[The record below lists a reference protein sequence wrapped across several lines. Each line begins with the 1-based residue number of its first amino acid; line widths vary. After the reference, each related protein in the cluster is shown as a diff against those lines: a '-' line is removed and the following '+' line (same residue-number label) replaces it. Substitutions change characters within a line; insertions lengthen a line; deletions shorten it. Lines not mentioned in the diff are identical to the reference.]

1 MSDRQLIPPAVF
13 LNGSGGRFGD
23 KKRPNGTVINGKEQT
38 QVDIIGLVRD
48 NKVRELYV
56 PIVTSNGNSSI
67 SSNTGR
73 DPQYV
78 ENWSIKLPVVN
89 WEILRGQTPRDLIDE
104 TKRAVESAGGRVGKG
119 KDDVKIIA
127 WVEGPFTLHP
137 GNKALNTE
145 LNHAILRDSN
155 NSPIQEKYENG
166 KPKTG
171 LVFLDPLD
179 PKVQANLRN
188 TIVAAANKPGVT
200 AIAIDDHFG
209 INFDPQKPET
219 AAIRSVILQRYLNEM
234 PDSCFRRNE
243 DRKPVVRTFENLEPA
258 KANQWLQD
266 QITQFV
272 GDIKRSLPQGV
283 ELWASTNRPN
293 NAQRNQLQDVKTWTD
308 KGYIDRLNIQFYRS
322 PAEFNNQWD
331 GLQRELASIP
341 RIQNRQVPVSIAL
354 ASELPSAGIN
364 LTPQEM
370 QTQIRQVQDPN
381 NTVPTYAVA
390 FDDIRWSKKQQ
401 ELQRPQQ
408 QPQRKGETPIQTVTA
423 VVPDSRPNPA
433 TTNVEPDNTP
443 NETPPPTTIPINE
456 TTAPNLTGSYE
467 TTLLEFRANL
477 ARLKDAIATIPVPP
491 EGYPKTWSAAERPK
505 DLLTQRPVSERDQ
518 AFVLAQFFRRENQQ
532 NGIRGTGMDQI
543 TTDSKQFATAL
554 FDDGRFEVYRT
565 NDYLAFVQVDPN
577 GNVSLLRPLDNVE
590 SYAAEKL
597 QPQLLSATLPP
608 EIQQP
613 RGFDR
618 G

>member
-1 MSDRQLIPPAVF
+1 VRLAQNLS
-13 LNGSGGRFGD
+13 SG
-23 KKRPNGTVINGKEQT
+23 
-38 QVDIIGLVRD
+38 
-48 NKVRELYV
+48 
-56 PIVTSNGNSSI
+56 
-67 SSNTGR
+67 
-73 DPQYV
+73 
-78 ENWSIKLPVVN
+78 
-89 WEILRGQTPRDLIDE
+89 
-104 TKRAVESAGGRVGKG
+104 
-119 KDDVKIIA
+119 
-127 WVEGPFTLHP
+127 
-137 GNKALNTE
+137 
-145 LNHAILRDSN
+145 
-155 NSPIQEKYENG
+155 
-166 KPKTG
+166 
-171 LVFLDPLD
+171 
-179 PKVQANLRN
+179 
-188 TIVAAANKPGVT
+188 
-200 AIAIDDHFG
+200 
-209 INFDPQKPET
+209 
-219 AAIRSVILQRYLNEM
+219 
-234 PDSCFRRNE
+234 
-243 DRKPVVRTFENLEPA
+243 
-258 KANQWLQD
+258 
-266 QITQFV
+266 
-272 GDIKRSLPQGV
+272 
-283 ELWASTNRPN
+283 
-293 NAQRNQLQDVKTWTD
+293 
-308 KGYIDRLNIQFYRS
+308 
-322 PAEFNNQWD
+322 
-331 GLQRELASIP
+331 
-341 RIQNRQVPVSIAL
+341 IQNRQVPVSIAL

-370 QTQIRQVQDPN
+370 QAQVQRVQSAN
-381 NTVPTYAVA
+381 NLVSTYAVA
-390 FDDIRWSKKQQ
+390 FDDIRWRNKQQ

-408 QPQRKGETPIQTVTA
+408 QTQPQRKSETPIQTVTA
-423 VVPDSRPNPA
+423 VPDSRPNPA

-543 TTDSKQFATAL
+543 TTNSKQFATAL